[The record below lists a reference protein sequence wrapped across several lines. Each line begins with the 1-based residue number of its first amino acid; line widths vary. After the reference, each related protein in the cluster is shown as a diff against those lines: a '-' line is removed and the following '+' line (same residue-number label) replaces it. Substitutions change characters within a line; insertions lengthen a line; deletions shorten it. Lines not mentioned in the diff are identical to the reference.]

1 MLCIVKRVILKK
13 STFQSKHRKIF
24 QTNELNQLPMLKA
37 LIKIGGQMLEGSSP
51 PTPVVAPLMSFMVIS
66 FTTNRALVMTRA
78 RFVVK
83 PGGVSTEFLTKLDG
97 VNYNLGLKKP
107 WGGVTHPSPDKSRA
121 LGS

>member
-13 STFQSKHRKIF
+13 RLFKENIEKYF
-24 QTNELNQLPMLKA
+24 ELTQPPMLKA

-51 PTPVVAPLMSFMVIS
+51 PTPSGC
-66 FTTNRALVMTRA
+66 ALKVFHGLTRA

-83 PGGVSTEFLTKLDG
+83 LEGVSTECLTKLEG

-107 WGGVTHPSPDKSRA
+107 
-121 LGS
+121 